1 MRKTIIAAALSLA
14 ACLAAAPA
22 AAQQGG
28 NFGLGIQI
36 GEPSAAIAG
45 KLFLNKTN
53 AVDAALAFSAR
64 HDWIWLE
71 ADYLW
76 HFYGVIPV
84 QSGELPLYAGVGA
97 GVGIAGSPAVG
108 AHGVVGL
115 AYKLAAAPLDFF
127 LDLSPGIL
135 IIPDMR
141 PDIGVALGARFWF

>member
-1 MRKTIIAAALSLA
+1 MRKSIIAAALALTA
-14 ACLAAAPA
+14 LLGTAPA
-22 AAQQGG
+22 TASQGG
-28 NFGLGIQI
+28 NLGLGIQI

-64 HDWIWLE
+64 HDWIWIE

-84 QSGELPLYAGVGA
+84 ASGELPLYAGAGA

-108 AHGVVGL
+108 AHGVLGL
-115 AYKLAAAPLDFF
+115 AYRLANAPLDFF

-135 IIPDMR
+135 VIPDMH